1 MAAAHRSC
9 FFYGTLID
17 PDVRAAVLGR
27 LGDRA
32 PAIPDTLAGWQA
44 VGVRG
49 RVYPVI
55 VPASSES
62 VTGIRVTFAAAAAR
76 RAMDRLVA
84 FEGAEYSLRTV
95 RLVSGED
102 AFVFTGSAVCRPDG
116 RPWSFADWRRRH
128 KRGFLAGMRPGRPV

>member
-55 VPASSES
+55 VPAS
-62 VTGIRVTFAAAAAR
+62 
-76 RAMDRLVA
+76 
-84 FEGAEYSLRTV
+84 EYSLRTV